1 MNEIFHPI
9 TVNYMF
15 TLSDS
20 IYACGDMFLVCLAM
34 LTNRKD
40 SMEANRIFLAINS
53 EFIWVCTSTLRGE
66 WEHDTKDGTYIEKN
80 SIPQFL
86 TDKIYSKEM
95 KKDYGSSFI
104 HEIDDSDK

>member
-95 KKDYGSSFI
+95 KKDYGSSI
-104 HEIDDSDK
+104 SCIKDDP